1 MILFLALFAMLA
13 IAQEAPKRYDRQALD
28 DLLRQDFGTSE
39 KPSPKSPD
47 YSDLL
52 IPDECR
58 RLSAHS
64 QEQKEC
70 IRTTNERRSAIERNR
85 REQGNLM
92 SMAATVMFVTA
103 LFVIYSARKKIASAF
118 QCATIRAITAG
129 SLIWI
134 LGAQSWGLIF
144 RWGSIFGD
152 EEWLAL
158 NVLPPIVATIS
169 FILWRWVKRGQKLSP
184 RK

>member
-1 MILFLALFAMLA
+1 
-13 IAQEAPKRYDRQALD
+13 
-28 DLLRQDFGTSE
+28 
-39 KPSPKSPD
+39 
-47 YSDLL
+47 
-52 IPDECR
+52 
-58 RLSAHS
+58 
-64 QEQKEC
+64 
-70 IRTTNERRSAIERNR
+70 
-85 REQGNLM
+85 M